1 MLTLRFS
8 KKVPIFDWEKD
19 ILSEILRWSRFV
31 KLFSSFRFVLV
42 WMKSWRE
49 NLDHCQWRCENSS
62 TMIRRRSKW
71 PDITETIYRNVL
83 HLAGDG
89 AWVLPVSGLCVGYT
103 QPGGPADGQRQVG
116 LTGGAEQQ
124 GGAVQVVPEV
134 AGHSCDDVL
143 KVQGRRDLE
152 KGPEIELNVF
162 FQFSRS
168 IDMSVTRSTVDWFV
182 RSDLFLTFVSMI
194 WFH

>member
-1 MLTLRFS
+1 
-8 KKVPIFDWEKD
+8 
-19 ILSEILRWSRFV
+19 
-31 KLFSSFRFVLV
+31 
-42 WMKSWRE
+42 MKSWRE

-71 PDITETIYRNVL
+71 PDITETIYINVL
-83 HLAGDG
+83 HLAGYG

-103 QPGGPADGQRQVG
+103 QQGGPADGQRQVG

-124 GGAVQVVPEV
+124 GRAVQVVPEV

-143 KVQGRRDLE
+143 KVQDRKDLE
-152 KGPEIELNVF
+152 KGPKIELNAF

-168 IDMSVTRSTVDWFV
+168 DIIDMSVTRSTVDWFV
-182 RSDLFLTFVSMI
+182 RSDLFLTFVNI
-194 WFH
+194 IILYQWFDFIRK

>member
-1 MLTLRFS
+1 MMWWGWLNLRKLTWMWEGDLKGDQSDQTLQRDTAGMCQEDL
-8 KKVPIFDWEKD
+8 KIFNPAEA
-19 ILSEILRWSRFV
+19 
-31 KLFSSFRFVLV
+31 
-42 WMKSWRE
+42 
-49 NLDHCQWRCENSS
+49 
-62 TMIRRRSKW
+62 W
-71 PDITETIYRNVL
+71 PTNYRNAL
-83 HLAGDG
+83 HLAGDW
-89 AWVLPVSGLCVGYT
+89 AYVLPVSGLCVGYT

-143 KVQGRRDLE
+143 KVQGRKDLE

-182 RSDLFLTFVSMI
+182 RSDLFLTFVNI
-194 WFH
+194 IILYQWFDFIRK